1 MFFITKTMLNR
12 LNVGGTIV
20 SPSRKL
26 IYPPP
31 QAGIALTP
39 GLYSARDQTA
49 FFKKPTSVKI
59 ALNAITKS
67 SVSARVEY
75 SGRRQTIIERIGQG
89 VCGLQGP
96 QVKFVIENN
105 SICIRSAKE

>member
-1 MFFITKTMLNR
+1 MADLQSSWHVEITSIGPGGYVFYYED
-12 LNVGGTIV
+12 NVEPIKCWWDYSVTIAQIDLPAAA
-20 SPSRKL
+20 SWDSTYR
-26 IYPPP
+26 
-31 QAGIALTP
+31 A
-39 GLYSARDQTA
+39 
-49 FFKKPTSVKI
+49 
-59 ALNAITKS
+59 
-67 SVSARVEY
+67 